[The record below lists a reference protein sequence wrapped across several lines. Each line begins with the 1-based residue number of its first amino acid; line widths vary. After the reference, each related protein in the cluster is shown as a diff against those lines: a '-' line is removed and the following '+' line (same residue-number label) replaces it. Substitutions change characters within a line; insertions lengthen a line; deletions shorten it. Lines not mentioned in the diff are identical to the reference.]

1 MLADPTTCTAGL
13 KAAVSLGFTKP
24 LYGVASCGTTDF
36 SKNAATYAGGVTLT
50 QGNVSP
56 TGDDADAKIFTQAMD
71 KCGKKT
77 EDLFHAI
84 DGFQRHKR
92 LHRPAE
98 VGHEDP
104 GLAGD
109 VRAEEPGVRVHQE
122 GVRGDLV
129 TWSSRKAE
137 TASRSISSPLCVR
150 SDSWIRASRPPTRH
164 DSPCQRIRTRRP
176 APAAWTS
183 PSLPEPGRLA
193 GSRQRVRPA
202 AREDPDRLPDPGASS
217 GPRRAVRRP
226 GLDRRG
232 TSSEL

>member
-129 TWSSRKAE
+129 DVVVEEGGDRQSFHLLTVMRSLGQLDPSF
-137 TASRSISSPLCVR
+137 TATNE
-150 SDSWIRASRPPTRH
+150 A
-164 DSPCQRIRTRRP
+164 
-176 APAAWTS
+176 
-183 PSLPEPGRLA
+183 
-193 GSRQRVRPA
+193 
-202 AREDPDRLPDPGASS
+202 
-217 GPRRAVRRP
+217 
-226 GLDRRG
+226 
-232 TSSEL
+232 